1 MRTPHAYME
10 FKNKLNELQA
20 KVDQYLQSKLDF
32 AQSKEGIEQYI
43 KLSLDAYETP
53 KNDFEALAGKRKLYP
68 KLANRWRDYLK
79 GKEKA
84 EQSFLK
90 PLLNLAKSTA
100 QAETYRKWKSSDLAS
115 FPSFLRKRVKEN
127 ESAELTDF
135 ISWYADAL
143 HRALIESRTAIEKK
157 GLVFAVSA
165 KGFPANIKLEGI
177 EKYFTQKDRNH
188 KNNLRKKVANH
199 EATHPGAPPRAMS
212 LIGQRKHS
220 GTICFFTGYSWCPW
234 RSCPPSLSCGSF
246 SQWSGKEKL
255 HQGKRAT
262 GTR

>member
-1 MRTPHAYME
+1 MSSQE
-10 FKNKLNELQA
+10 

-115 FPSFLRKRVKEN
+115 SPSFLRKRVKEN
-127 ESAELTDF
+127 EV
-135 ISWYADAL
+135 
-143 HRALIESRTAIEKK
+143 R
-157 GLVFAVSA
+157 
-165 KGFPANIKLEGI
+165 
-177 EKYFTQKDRNH
+177 
-188 KNNLRKKVANH
+188 
-199 EATHPGAPPRAMS
+199 
-212 LIGQRKHS
+212 
-220 GTICFFTGYSWCPW
+220 
-234 RSCPPSLSCGSF
+234 
-246 SQWSGKEKL
+246 
-255 HQGKRAT
+255 
-262 GTR
+262 